1 MNDEDAKDTLSSAVS
16 NEYTR
21 APGGFYHQ
29 IPGLISKWINPGG
42 HASMPFPA
50 CPTRHPMLRHFILGT
65 AGHIDHGKSTLVK
78 VLTGT
83 DPDRLP
89 EERQRGMT
97 IELGFAHFE
106 ITDPA
111 EDAQRYSLG
120 VVDVPGHADFVR
132 NMVAG
137 VAALDVALFIVAA
150 DDGWMPQSEEHLQI
164 LTYLGVQRAV
174 VALTKADLAEDVDF
188 SVEMLRE
195 EVRGSFLEGAPVV
208 PVAAPLGRGLDELKA
223 ALATVLREAPPPL
236 DIGKPRLPVD
246 RAFSPTGVGTVVTGT
261 LIGGALA
268 GGTDAIVQPVGLP
281 THLRSVQSHGCAKDH
296 ARPGMRTALNLA
308 DVPLA
313 TRDKK
318 RGVARGDVVTVARL
332 GPPGLAVDV
341 QVGKSARTVP
351 GQPGFTRPLR
361 TGQRVHLHHGA
372 ASHEARVHLLGT
384 RSIGPGEQALAEV
397 RCESPVHA
405 LAGDRF
411 VLRDWSKRFTIGGGV
426 ILEAAAA
433 PGRFRKPAQ
442 RAFLEARAAAPAD
455 VEVALRSL
463 LTRDRAVAR
472 EGLLAQSNFSD
483 ADVRKAAEG
492 LVKAGHAL
500 SDAGWLLEAAWWKEV
515 CAEAAAAVEAHHAE
529 HPETAG
535 LPVSALRS
543 ALRRRLVQP
552 RLFDVLVNHLGRHG
566 FAKEGEA
573 IKKAAYQAALPP
585 ALADAGRRLLAALAA
600 NPLDPPN
607 PRELAPT
614 PADQKALKFL
624 IQSGEVVALDE
635 KAVLAKAAYE
645 ALRTA
650 VLASVTARG
659 QATASEIREDTKTTR
674 RFLIPLL
681 EKLDREN
688 VTRRQGD
695 HRSVR

>member
-1 MNDEDAKDTLSSAVS
+1 
-16 NEYTR
+16 
-21 APGGFYHQ
+21 
-29 IPGLISKWINPGG
+29 
-42 HASMPFPA
+42 
-50 CPTRHPMLRHFILGT
+50 MLRHFILGT

-78 VLTGT
+78 ALTGT

-106 ITDPA
+106 IVDPTD
-111 EDAQRYSLG
+111 DDTRYSLG

-150 DDGWMPQSEEHLQI
+150 DDGWMPQSEEHLQV
-164 LTYLGVQRAV
+164 LSYLGVHRAV
-174 VALTKADLAEDVDF
+174 VALTKADMAEDVDF
-188 SVEMLRE
+188 SVAMLRE
-195 EVRGSFLEGAPVV
+195 EIRGSFLEYAPIV
-208 PVAAPLGRGLDELKA
+208 PVTAPLGHGLPELKT
-223 ALATVLREAPPPL
+223 ALAAVLRETPPPL

-268 GGTDAIVQPVGLP
+268 GGTEAIVQPLGLP
-281 THLRSVQSHGCAKDH
+281 THLRSVQSHGSVKDH

-332 GPPGLAVDV
+332 GPPCLVLDV
-341 QVGKSARTVP
+341 QVTKSARSVP

-361 TGQRVHLHHGA
+361 TGQRLHLHHGA
-372 ASHEARVHLLGT
+372 ASHEARLHLLGT
-384 RSIGPGEQALAEV
+384 RSIGPGETAIAEL
-397 RCESPVHA
+397 RCDSPVHA

-411 VLRDWSKRFTIGGGV
+411 VLRDWSKQFTIGGGV
-426 ILEAAAA
+426 ILETGTT
-433 PGRFRKPAQ
+433 PSRFRKPAQ
-442 RAFLEARAAAPAD
+442 QAFLKARATAAGD
-455 VEVALRSL
+455 VDVALRAL
-463 LTRDRAVAR
+463 LERDHAVLR
-472 EGLLAQSNFSD
+472 DGLLAQSNFSD
-483 ADVRKAAEG
+483 PEVRKAAEG
-492 LVKAGHAL
+492 LVKASQAF
-500 SDAGWLLEAAWWKEV
+500 SDAGWLIDAVWWKGLCDEAA
-515 CAEAAAAVEAHHAE
+515 EAIEKHHAA

-535 LPVSALRS
+535 LPLSALRS

-552 RLFDVLVNHLGRHG
+552 KLFDVLVTHLGRHG

-573 IKKAAYQAALPP
+573 MKKAAYQAVLPP
-585 ALADAGRRLLAALAA
+585 ALAEAGQRLLAALAA

-607 PRELAPT
+607 PKELAPT

-624 IQSGEVVALDE
+624 VQSGAAIFLDE
-635 KAVLAKAAYE
+635 KAVLSTSAYL
-645 ALRTA
+645 ALRT
-650 VLASVTARG
+650 SVIESLKTRG
-659 QATASEIREDTKTTR
+659 QATASELREDTNTTR

-681 EKLDREN
+681 EKLDKEGI
-688 VTRRQGD
+688 TRRQGD
-695 HRSVR
+695 HRTLR